1 MSSHIERDN
10 FSTPEQPSYLIQFLY
25 RVSSN
30 PNDAAIATADLS
42 SDATRQHETKTRVV
56 PAWFSMQSVR
66 QPRSPWW
73 HDVRPSPSLFN
84 SIPFQARFPWPLAKN
99 PLDSNEERKI
109 PLSNILYFFLLSIIV
124 QSNQDRYYRQK
135 SNFCFDSKYEQSL
148 KRLFTLY
155 FSPLFIFLLS
165 EQSERLINF

>member
-84 SIPFQARFPWPLAKN
+84 SIPFQTRFPWPLAKN
-99 PLDSNEERKI
+99 PLDSNEERKNPSLEYPI
-109 PLSNILYFFLLSIIV
+109 FLSSFNYHPIES
-124 QSNQDRYYRQK
+124 SRQK
-135 SNFCFDSKYEQSL
+135 SNFSFDSKYEQSL

-155 FSPLFIFLLS
+155 FSPLFIFQIRTIGTLD
-165 EQSERLINF
+165 